1 VQTPQREWLKG
12 PLKSWANECIEDC
25 LAVYGGTWLDAGAV
39 RREWKDYCSGD
50 ADNSFYIWQWISIGL
65 CEQAAVAA

>member
-1 VQTPQREWLKG
+1 
-12 PLKSWANECIEDC
+12 